1 MTIQDW
7 LTIIVAALSIV
18 ASVGFSVRWV
28 IRHYVKDI
36 VSEFKPNGGSSL
48 KDQVNRLEKKVLENE
63 KTNKQMNKKID
74 NIYEILINYISKNE
88 KPSGKK

>member
-28 IRHYVKDI
+28 IRHYVEDI

>member
-7 LTIIVAALSIV
+7 LTITVAALSII